1 MKRIFI
7 TIVLAIM
14 LQSAF
19 AQAMTAEQYIQQ
31 YKDLAIAEMQRSGV
45 PAAITLAQGLLETEN
60 GNSVLVKFA
69 NNHFG
74 IKCKENWTG
83 GRYSH
88 DDDLPGECFRVYK
101 DAAASYKDHSE
112 FLRTRPNYASLFRLD
127 PTNYKAWAYGLKKA
141 GYATNPKYP
150 LILISNIEQYNL
162 EQYTVY
168 AMTNPPKADSSAM
181 DTVEV
186 TKITTEK
193 TTIEK
198 VANTTLDT
206 TTTQKTITTIV
217 KTIPA
222 KTTVADS
229 TANSCTPEATLTIHE
244 VQQGESLYSIAK
256 KYGVTPQQIRDW
268 NKLTGDDL
276 KIGQQIIVS
285 P

>member
-1 MKRIFI
+1 MKKTLV
-7 TIVLAIM
+7 TIVSILL
-14 LQSAF
+14 LQFSF
-19 AQAMTAEQYIQQ
+19 AQVMTAEEYIQQ

-60 GNSVLVKFA
+60 GNSVLVKYA

-83 GRYSH
+83 GRYRH
-88 DDDLPGECFRVYK
+88 NDDLPGECFRVYK
-101 DAAASYKDHSE
+101 DAAASYTDHSN
-112 FLRTRPNYASLFRLD
+112 FLRTRPNYASLFLLD
-127 PTNYKAWAYGLKKA
+127 PTDYKAWAYGLKKA

-150 LILISNIEQYNL
+150 TILINNIEQYDL

-168 AMTNPPKADSSAM
+168 AMNTPPKLDSGTI

-198 VANTTLDT
+198 LPNAKSDT
-206 TTTQKTITTIV
+206 TTSQKTITTIV
-217 KTIPA
+217 KTVPA
-222 KTTVADS
+222 KPVSDS
-229 TANSCTPEATLTIHE
+229 TKNSCVPEATLTLHE
-244 VQQGESLYSIAK
+244 VQQGETLYSIAK
-256 KYGVTPQQIRDW
+256 LYNVTPQQIRDW

-276 KIGQQIIVS
+276 KIGQQIIVTQ
-285 P
+285 

>member
-1 MKRIFI
+1 MKKVFI
-7 TIVLAIM
+7 TIISIIL
-14 LQSAF
+14 LQSTF
-19 AQAMTAEQYIQQ
+19 AQVMTAEQYIEQ

-60 GNSVLVKFA
+60 GNSILVKAA

-83 GRYSH
+83 GRFSH

-101 DAAASYKDHSE
+101 DAAASYKDHSD
-112 FLRTRPNYASLFRLD
+112 FLRNRPNYAPLFHID
-127 PTNYKAWAYGLKKA
+127 PTNYKGWAYGLKKA

-168 AMTNPPKADSSAM
+168 AMTNPPKADSGLV

-198 VANTTLDT
+198 LADT
-206 TTTQKTITTIV
+206 KQDTVTTQKTVTTIV
-217 KTIPA
+217 KTIPS
-222 KTTVADS
+222 KTAVADS
-229 TANSCTPEATLTIHE
+229 TQNSCTPEATLTLHE
-244 VQQGESLYSIAK
+244 VQQGETLYSIAK
-256 KYGVTPQQIRDW
+256 TYNVTPQQIRDW

-276 KIGQQIIVS
+276 KIGQQIIVTQ
-285 P
+285 

>member
-1 MKRIFI
+1 MKKVLI
-7 TIVLAIM
+7 TIASILL

-19 AQAMTAEQYIQQ
+19 AQLITAEQYIAQ

-60 GNSVLVKFA
+60 GNSVLAKIA

-83 GRYSH
+83 GRFSH

-101 DAAASYKDHSE
+101 DAAASYKDHSD
-112 FLRTRPNYASLFRLD
+112 FLRSRPNYASLFHLD

-162 EQYTVY
+162 EQYTEY
-168 AMTNPPKADSSAM
+168 AMTNPPKPDSLNV

-186 TKITTEK
+186 TKIVTEK
-193 TTIEK
+193 TTTAK
-198 VANTTLDT
+198 MADAKTDT
-206 TTTQKTITTIV
+206 TTTQKTTTTIV

-222 KTTVADS
+222 KPAVADS
-229 TANSCTPEATLTIHE
+229 TKNACEPEATVTIHE
-244 VQQGESLYSIAK
+244 VEQGESLYSIAK
-256 KYGVTPQQIRDW
+256 KYNVTPQQIRDW
-268 NKLTGDDL
+268 NKFTGDDI
-276 KIGQQIIVS
+276 KIGQKIIVA